1 MLSRPKPP
9 RCSSLEALAS
19 NEARTLIPT
28 LYRGLKIAPLSKAC
42 MLWVTIQR
50 TNRRST
56 TTSNSSHYT
65 SLAPPLWITTKVVVP
80 FFLIWLRKK
89 LIDRKT
95 RPLDSRASADATLA
109 PHTDWH
115 INLCATVLLLL
126 PFQKHCEE
134 RKQTCMD
141 GSFTFKHILVS
152 IVNWNVSDFVTDLNV
167 SVARAEANADSSRW
181 ESKSLKR
188 TV

>member
-1 MLSRPKPP
+1 MYVVSDNSENQSEIHYNFEL
-9 RCSSLEALAS
+9 L
-19 NEARTLIPT
+19 
-28 LYRGLKIAPLSKAC
+28 PLCEFSPAFLNHHQSC
-42 MLWVTIQR
+42 R
-50 TNRRST
+50 
-56 TTSNSSHYT
+56 
-65 SLAPPLWITTKVVVP
+65 P
-80 FFLIWLRKK
+80 FFPYMVTHEVDWQKN
-89 LIDRKT
+89 T
-95 RPLDSRASADATLA
+95 PLDSRASADSTLA

-167 SVARAEANADSSRW
+167 SVARAEANADSSRR